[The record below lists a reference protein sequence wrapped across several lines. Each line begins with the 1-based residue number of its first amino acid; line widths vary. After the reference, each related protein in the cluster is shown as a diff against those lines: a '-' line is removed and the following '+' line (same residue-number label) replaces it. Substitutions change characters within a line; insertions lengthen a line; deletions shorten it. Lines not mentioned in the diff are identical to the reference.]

1 MDQEVIIVTHGT
13 VALMS
18 IPELI
23 SLKADLNEA
32 YGKAKKLHDKDVLD
46 KAIFLVKREIKLKR
60 RMQAIDEQMAKENT
74 SYIKAHL
81 HTRKQKN

>member
-13 VALMS
+13 VALMN

-60 RMQAIDEQMAKENT
+60 RMQAIDELMAKEL
-74 SYIKAHL
+74 Y
-81 HTRKQKN
+81 

>member
-1 MDQEVIIVTHGT
+1 MGQEVIIVTHGT

-23 SLKADLNEA
+23 SLEADLKEA
-32 YGKAKKLHDKDVLD
+32 YDKAKKLHDKDVLD

-60 RMQAIDEQMAKENT
+60 RMQAIDKQMAKENT
-74 SYIKAHL
+74 AYIKAHL

>member
-46 KAIFLVKREIKLKR
+46 KAIFLVKRKIKLKR

-74 SYIKAHL
+74 AYINAHL